1 MFRKKPPISER
12 IKEAIQPTPIR
23 RKIVKTSH
31 RLNVQ
36 LKQLERKTHQLQARD
51 KDLYNKCVSALQ
63 AKKNDL
69 ATMYSNECAEIRKMI
84 MTTIKSQ
91 LALEKVALRL
101 ETIRL
106 SGDFAYLMSSVLSV
120 IGGVKNQLESMLPE
134 ISAELSDIGESLQS
148 TVLEMGE
155 ATEQS
160 LDTSIPTEEGNK
172 ILEEASTL
180 AEEKMKEQFPE
191 IPSIPSKESQT

>member
-1 MFRKKPPISER
+1 MFRKKTPISER

-36 LKQLERKTHQLQARD
+36 LKQLERKTHQLQTRD

-69 ATMYSNECAEIRKMI
+69 ATMYANECAEIRKMI

-180 AEEKMKEQFPE
+180 AEEKMREQFPE